1 MVDNWEE
8 ARPKRGMAD
17 QPPSTPRPK
26 VVLVPQHRPLTAS
39 GFDPM
44 LADTE
49 PILDELFASD
59 EARNRDPLGAAGTL
73 VWLAHTTLLEISQ
86 GASTSLEEW
95 NATRT
100 IVESAVRYLVLAQA
114 QRIVDASVPYL
125 RTTNF
130 PSPLLEISRQ
140 LANLVKR
147 ANDPRAHE
155 AERVWQLARQL
166 ELAAQCLFEWNAKGA
181 IGVGSE
187 EVFALA
193 QELHF
198 VYRDLQPF
206 ATRRS

>member
-1 MVDNWEE
+1 MIDH
-8 ARPKRGMAD
+8 
-17 QPPSTPRPK
+17 PPSTPRPK
-26 VVLVPQHRPLTAS
+26 LSLVPKQRPQQQAS
-39 GFDPM
+39 FDP

-49 PILDELFASD
+49 PMLDELFASD
-59 EARNRDPLGAAGTL
+59 EARKRDPLAAARTL
-73 VWLAHTTLLEISQ
+73 VWLAHMTLLDISQ
-86 GASTSLEEW
+86 GAPTSLEEW
-95 NATRT
+95 RATRT

-114 QRIVDASVPYL
+114 QRIVDGSVPYP
-125 RTTNF
+125 RSSHV
-130 PSPLLEISRQ
+130 PSPFIEVSRL

-147 ANDPRAHE
+147 ANDYRGHE

-198 VYRDLQPF
+198 VYRDLQPL